1 MNLIATWISR
11 LFGAS
16 LLFLSG
22 FVALETILRK
32 AFNTSLQGADELGGY
47 VLAFGASAA
56 FVVALI
62 DRAHVRIDVLHQRFP
77 VQIRAWIDFAAV
89 LSLGILGLFFLY
101 IGWFVIEDTIAYKS
115 TAATPWRTPLIY
127 PQAAWYVGMVL
138 FALVSLWL
146 SARALRLVLAGRID
160 QVAKEF
166 SPKTAK
172 EELAEELGQLA
183 VRPMSKKVK
192 L

>member
-1 MNLIATWISR
+1 MDSIATWISR
-11 LFGAS
+11 LFGLA

-22 FVALETILRK
+22 FVALETVMRK

-62 DRAHVRIDVLHQRFP
+62 DRAHVRIDVLLQRFP
-77 VQIRAWIDFAAV
+77 KRVQAWIDFAAV
-89 LSLGILGLFFLY
+89 LSLGVLGLFFLY

-127 PQAAWYVGMVL
+127 PQSAWYAGLAV
-138 FALVSLWL
+138 FAFASFWL
-146 SARALRLVLAGRID
+146 SFRALRLVVQGRID
-160 QVAKEF
+160 EVTQEF
-166 SPKTAK
+166 SPKSAADELS
-172 EELAEELGQLA
+172 EELEQLA
-183 VRPMSKKVK
+183 DR
-192 L
+192 

>member
-1 MNLIATWISR
+1 MDRIATWISR
-11 LFGAS
+11 LFGAA

-22 FVALETILRK
+22 FVALETVLRK
-32 AFNTSLQGADELGGY
+32 VFNTSLQGADELGGY

-77 VQIRAWIDFAAV
+77 VKVRAWIDFAAV
-89 LSLGILGLFFLY
+89 LSLGILGVFFLY
-101 IGWFVIEDTIAYKS
+101 IGWFVIIDTISYKS

-127 PQAAWYVGMVL
+127 PQAAWYAGL
-138 FALVSLWL
+138 AFFAAVSLWL
-146 SARALRLVLAGRID
+146 SGRALRLVLAGRID

-166 SPKTAK
+166 SPKTAE
-172 EELAEELGQLA
+172 EELAEELDHLSA
-183 VRPMSKKVK
+183 R
-192 L
+192 